1 MGSEMCIRD
10 SEKLLRLAS
19 PFVPFVAEEIWQKI
33 PGAGKSASQHLMVA
47 DFPEADTS
55 IQWGASESWEKIQGI
70 VTALRSVRA
79 ARQIPR
85 AEKIPFTIELDSGL
99 DQATVNAWA
108 AELAGAEPAA
118 VSSKQNTVAR
128 VGTGYK
134 LYCKVPGFDAA
145 SEKSKIEKE
154 IKRLDKI
161 LKGLDAR
168 LGNEKFVSN
177 ADPQV
182 LADTRGQQQNL
193 SSQRTSLQETMQ
205 NLS

>member
-1 MGSEMCIRD
+1 
-10 SEKLLRLAS
+10 
-19 PFVPFVAEEIWQKI
+19 
-33 PGAGKSASQHLMVA
+33 MVA
-47 DFPEADTS
+47 SFPEPASD
-55 IQWGASESWEKIQGI
+55 QNWGASESWEKIQGV

-85 AEKIPFTIELDSGL
+85 AEKIPFTMELDSGL
-99 DQATVNAWA
+99 DQGIVSAWA

-118 VSSKQNTVAR
+118 DGSKQNTVAR

-134 LYCKVPGFDAA
+134 LYCKVPGFDAGT
-145 SEKSKIEKE
+145 EKGKIEKE
-154 IKRLDKI
+154 VKRLDKI

-193 SSQRTSLQETMQ
+193 SSQRTSLQETLQ